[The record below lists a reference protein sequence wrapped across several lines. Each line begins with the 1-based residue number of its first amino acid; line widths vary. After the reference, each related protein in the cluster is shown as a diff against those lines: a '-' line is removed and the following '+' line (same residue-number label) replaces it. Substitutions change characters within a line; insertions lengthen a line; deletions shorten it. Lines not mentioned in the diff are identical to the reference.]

1 MTRLTFA
8 SMNALRALATFGL
21 LGMVLM
27 SLAACESRI
36 STHGHSIDE
45 AELAKIELGKSKK
58 SDLIFILGKPSF
70 DGAFGSGKSYYVS
83 QTMEEPVAGINETT
97 SRTIVMFTID
107 NDDIIRAVDVL
118 DETSGVSIVHINEK
132 TPTPG
137 NTYGAIDQLFKNLK
151 RRRATDD

>member
-1 MTRLTFA
+1 MTRLTFIT
-8 SMNALRALATFGL
+8 MNALRELATFGL
-21 LGMVLM
+21 LGIVLM
-27 SLAACESRI
+27 GLAACESRI

-107 NDDIIRAVDVL
+107 NEDIIRAVDVL

-151 RRRATDD
+151 RRRATED

>member
-1 MTRLTFA
+1 MTRRTFA

-107 NDDIIRAVDVL
+107 NEDIIRAVDVL

-151 RRRATDD
+151 RRRATED

>member
-1 MTRLTFA
+1 
-8 SMNALRALATFGL
+8 MNALRALATFGL

-27 SLAACESRI
+27 SLPACESRI

-151 RRRATDD
+151 RRRATED

>member
-1 MTRLTFA
+1 MTRRTFA

-70 DGAFGSGKSYYVS
+70 NGAFGSGKSYYVS

>member
-1 MTRLTFA
+1 MTRRTFA
-8 SMNALRALATFGL
+8 SMNALRTLATFVL

-107 NDDIIRAVDVL
+107 NEDIIRAVDVL

-151 RRRATDD
+151 RRRATED

>member
-1 MTRLTFA
+1 MTRRTFA

-58 SDLIFILGKPSF
+58 SDLIFILGKPTF

>member
-1 MTRLTFA
+1 MTRRTFA

-27 SLAACESRI
+27 SLPACESRI

-107 NDDIIRAVDVL
+107 NEDIIRAVDVL
-118 DETSGVSIVHINEK
+118 NETSGVSIVHINEK

-151 RRRATDD
+151 RRRATED

>member
-1 MTRLTFA
+1 MTRRTFA

-36 STHGHSIDE
+36 SIHGHSIDE
-45 AELAKIELGKSKK
+45 AELVKIELGKSKK

-107 NDDIIRAVDVL
+107 NEDIIRAVDVL

>member
-1 MTRLTFA
+1 MTRRTFA

-70 DGAFGSGKSYYVS
+70 DGAFGSGNSYYVS

-151 RRRATDD
+151 RRRATED

>member
-36 STHGHSIDE
+36 STHGQSIDE

-107 NDDIIRAVDVL
+107 NEDIIRAVDVL

-151 RRRATDD
+151 RRRATED

>member
-1 MTRLTFA
+1 
-8 SMNALRALATFGL
+8 
-21 LGMVLM
+21 MVLM

-151 RRRATDD
+151 RRRATED

>member
-1 MTRLTFA
+1 MTRRTFA
-8 SMNALRALATFGL
+8 SMNALRAFATFGL

-137 NTYGAIDQLFKNLK
+137 NTYGVIDQLFKNLK
-151 RRRATDD
+151 RRRATED

>member
-1 MTRLTFA
+1 MTRRTFA

>member
-1 MTRLTFA
+1 
-8 SMNALRALATFGL
+8 MNALRALATFGL

-118 DETSGVSIVHINEK
+118 DETLGVSIVHINEK

>member
-107 NDDIIRAVDVL
+107 NEDIIRAVDVL

-151 RRRATDD
+151 RRRATED

>member
-1 MTRLTFA
+1 MTRRTFA
-8 SMNALRALATFGL
+8 PKPILRTLFTLGL
-21 LGMVLM
+21 LSITMICTMG
-27 SLAACESRI
+27 CESRI
-36 STHGHSIDE
+36 SSHGHSIDE
-45 AELAKIELGKSKK
+45 AELAKIELGTITK

-107 NDDIIRAVDVL
+107 NEDIIRAVDVL

-151 RRRATDD
+151 RRRATED

>member
-1 MTRLTFA
+1 MTRRTFA

-27 SLAACESRI
+27 SLPACESRI

-151 RRRATDD
+151 RRRATED

>member
-1 MTRLTFA
+1 MTRRTFA

-83 QTMEEPVAGINETT
+83 ETMEEPVAGINETT

-107 NDDIIRAVDVL
+107 NEDIIRAVDVL

>member
-1 MTRLTFA
+1 MTRRTFA
-8 SMNALRALATFGL
+8 TMNALRALATFSFLSVALIGT
-21 LGMVLM
+21 
-27 SLAACESRI
+27 SACESRI
-36 STHGHSIDE
+36 SSHGHTIDE

-70 DGAFGSGKSYYVS
+70 EGAFGSGKSYYVS

-107 NDDIIRAVDVL
+107 NEDIVRAVDVL
-118 DETSGVSIVHINEK
+118 DETSGLSIAHIDEK

-137 NTYGAIDQLFKNLK
+137 NTYGAIDQIFKNLK
-151 RRRATDD
+151 RRRATEE

>member
-1 MTRLTFA
+1 MTRRTFT

-118 DETSGVSIVHINEK
+118 DETSGVSIFHINEK

-151 RRRATDD
+151 RRRATED

>member
-1 MTRLTFA
+1 MTRRTFA

-36 STHGHSIDE
+36 STHGHTIDE

-70 DGAFGSGKSYYVS
+70 DGAFGSGKTYYVS

-107 NDDIIRAVDVL
+107 DDDIVRAVDVL

-151 RRRATDD
+151 RRRATED

>member
-1 MTRLTFA
+1 MTRRTFA

-21 LGMVLM
+21 LGILLTGTV
-27 SLAACESRI
+27 ACESSI

-107 NDDIIRAVDVL
+107 NEDIIRAVDVL

-137 NTYGAIDQLFKNLK
+137 NSYGAIDQLFKNLK
-151 RRRATDD
+151 RRRATED

>member
-1 MTRLTFA
+1 MTRRTFT
-8 SMNALRALATFGL
+8 SMNALRSLATFGL
-21 LGMVLM
+21 LCMVLM

-118 DETSGVSIVHINEK
+118 DETSGVSIVHINLSLIHISE
-132 TPTPG
+132 PTRP
-137 NTYGAIDQLFKNLK
+137 Y
-151 RRRATDD
+151 

>member
-1 MTRLTFA
+1 MTRRTFA

-45 AELAKIELGKSKK
+45 TELAKIELGKSKK

-118 DETSGVSIVHINEK
+118 DENSGVSIVHINEK

-151 RRRATDD
+151 RRRATED

>member
-1 MTRLTFA
+1 MTRLTFIT
-8 SMNALRALATFGL
+8 MNALRELATFGL
-21 LGMVLM
+21 LGIVLM
-27 SLAACESRI
+27 GLAACESRI
-36 STHGHSIDE
+36 SPHGHTIDE

-70 DGAFGSGKSYYVS
+70 DGAFGSGKTYYVS

-107 NDDIIRAVDVL
+107 DDDIVRAVDVL
-118 DETSGVSIVHINEK
+118 DETSGISIAHINEK

-151 RRRATDD
+151 RRRATEE

>member
-1 MTRLTFA
+1 
-8 SMNALRALATFGL
+8 MNALRALATFGL

-151 RRRATDD
+151 RRRATED

>member
-1 MTRLTFA
+1 MTRRTFA

-118 DETSGVSIVHINEK
+118 DETLGVSIVHINEK

>member
-1 MTRLTFA
+1 
-8 SMNALRALATFGL
+8 MNALRALATFGL

>member
-1 MTRLTFA
+1 MTRRTFA

-27 SLAACESRI
+27 SLPACESRI

-107 NDDIIRAVDVL
+107 NEDIIRAVDVL

-137 NTYGAIDQLFKNLK
+137 NSYGAIDQLFKNLK
-151 RRRATDD
+151 RRRATED